1 MVQDL
6 IKGNYKERRRSRVRM
21 AGKKH
26 VDFIASKNIFPIE
39 VRSEVVERN
48 ERRQEGEHGQ

>member
-1 MVQDL
+1 MWYMENWS
-6 IKGNYKERRRSRVRM
+6 GARRARVRI

-26 VDFIASKNIFPIE
+26 VDFIAGKNIFPSE

-48 ERRQEGEHGQ
+48 ERRQEGEHRQ